1 MKKLLLALGL
11 TSFIGLAQAQS
22 MVQIY
27 GTIDESVVS
36 QSGSGLNATNMN
48 SATTIPT
55 NLGFRGKEDIGGG
68 NKIGFDLNTGINL
81 NSGNVGSPQAGVG
94 GTSAQNNYQAQT
106 GTSTMFY
113 RAANV
118 SFENNEIGTV
128 KVGRQATPFFISTFT
143 ADALM
148 TASGGIGIA
157 YSMTGA
163 GPYGGN
169 GALTGNFGAPMNPDT
184 NQSTA
189 LGGGI
194 ANYSNGVSYYS
205 PRMYGVRGS
214 VMLGFNNSGSTTPG
228 GASINQ
234 QSLQNVQ
241 VDYAKDDIT
250 GVVSYINMLDNVGH
264 KLSSTTMVGAGYTWN
279 KITFKGTYLG
289 AQFGQC
295 SQNTA
300 GGNCQS
306 SAVSVNSAGTVTGA
320 IYAPVGTNYGH
331 DFNSY
336 ALGASYAMT
345 ERLRIAAQYTTIAD
359 TQVTMNKIGMS
370 TLYSEYSL
378 SKRTS
383 LYGLASLVNNTGAA
397 NAGPIF
403 ASPTRTPQNGQQ
415 ITALALGMKHTF

>member
-11 TSFIGLAQAQS
+11 TTAFGLAQAQS

-27 GTIDESVVS
+27 GTIDESVIS
-36 QSGSGLNATNMN
+36 QSGNGLNATNMN
-48 SATTIPT
+48 SSTTIPT

-81 NSGNVGSPQAGVG
+81 NNGNVGSPTSGVG
-94 GTSAQNNYQAQT
+94 GTNAQNNYQTQT

-128 KVGRQATPFFISTFT
+128 KIGRQATPMFMSTFT

-148 TASGGIGIA
+148 TASGGIGIV
-157 YSMTGA
+157 YGLVGA

-189 LGGGI
+189 QGGGI
-194 ANYSNGVSYYS
+194 PNYSNGLSYFS
-205 PRMYGVRGS
+205 PRMYGVRGLA
-214 VMLGFNNSGSTTPG
+214 MLGFNNNGSTTPG

-241 VDYAKDDIT
+241 VDYDANDIT
-250 GVVSYINMLDNVGH
+250 GVVSYMNMLDNVGH
-264 KLSSTTMVGAGYTWN
+264 KLSSTTLVAAGYTWN
-279 KITFKGTYLG
+279 KITFKGTYMG
-289 AQFGQC
+289 TQFGQC
-295 SQNTA
+295 SQTTA

-306 SAVSVNSAGTVTGA
+306 SALSVNSAGTVTGA
-320 IYAPVGTNYGH
+320 IYAPIGTAYGH

-336 ALGASYAMT
+336 ALGASYALT
-345 ERLRIAAQYTTIAD
+345 ERTRLAAQYTTVAD
-359 TQVTMNKIGMS
+359 TTVTANKIGMS
-370 TLYSEYSL
+370 SLYGDYDL
-378 SKRTS
+378 SKRTK
-383 LYGLASLVNNTGAA
+383 LYALASLVSNQGAA

-403 ASPTRTPQNGQQ
+403 GSPTRTPQNGQQ
-415 ITALALGMKHTF
+415 ITAFALGMKHTF